1 MKQYLEK
8 NLKLLIA
15 IKSFLPLFIFMIL
28 FACKEEKKIDQKRLF
43 SKSYYENLVDSVKN
57 DKLNP
62 KVRLKKAEEMVYL
75 GNISKND
82 SILFDAFNKKS
93 QLLEELKMDKSVIQF
108 NHKIINWAK
117 AKSSKKMLGNAYF
130 NYGNYF
136 YDQYNTDSA
145 FYYFNNAKNEF
156 LKLKDKKGIAKTSIN
171 IAMILNDLASYFES
185 EKSSLEALENI
196 KDDPN
201 HPYLAPIYNN
211 LAVSSGSLLNYE
223 EELYWY
229 NKALE
234 LTDDPYYIASIKHN
248 QSVSLTLLKRY
259 NEAITI
265 LNDLKKTNIYKD
277 DLSFKARVIDNL
289 AYAKWLKNNNENVLE
304 DYNEAINIYSQ
315 EKDYFGISTTYDHLI
330 EYYRN
335 IDPGKSLEFANKKY
349 EITSKSNNTE
359 GKINALK
366 RIIILQPNVENIEEY
381 IKLSDSIQYLNS
393 NSKYQFAKL
402 QYDADSNRDKISS
415 LSLEKSENQL
425 QLQQAKIIIII
436 AISIAV
442 IFAITF
448 LFYIYYVLQKRKQD
462 RIKTIYK
469 TEVALSQ
476 KLHDELAN
484 DLFNTI
490 TLLESIHFENEFL
503 KKKLANNLDHIYAQ
517 TRNISRQNNTVDT
530 INFLKEL
537 DSMLASYKSPEVNI
551 ITKGIDEINWEK
563 LESQNK
569 IVIYRVLMELMTNM
583 KKHSN
588 CSLVVINFSTINKM
602 IDIKYIDNGT
612 ITIPANGLSSN
623 GIRNMENRIK
633 SIKGTIKFD
642 VSKGFRA
649 FINIPN

>member
-366 RIIILQPNVENIEEY
+366 RIIILQPTVENIEEY

-530 INFLKEL
+530 INFQKEL